1 MRSILDI
8 VFGRSEQV
16 KCANVNSPTNLHKKN
31 PGQRSHHVCFAQGR
45 QPGISAAGP
54 LIPAKGAHVLLIVA
68 PGQGAQVPGFLAP
81 WLELPGAAERIGHWS
96 ELAGIDLLR
105 MGTTADADTIT
116 DTAVT
121 QPLLVAAGLLAAE
134 RLPEPDI
141 TAGHSVGELTA
152 GALAGVVSPDEA
164 VALAGVR
171 GRAMAEAARAAPTGM
186 VAVLG
191 GDEDPVLAAI
201 AEHGLTVANVNAR
214 GQIVAAGTTGQL
226 DALAA
231 SPPPNAKLRRLRVAG
246 AFHTP
251 HMAPAAEAVA
261 TAASGIRPKDP
272 AVRLLSNV
280 DGGVVDSGRVWL
292 DRIIAQVA
300 APVRWDL
307 CMATMADLGATRL
320 IELPPAGVL
329 AGLAQRALPGV
340 RRVSL
345 REPGQLDEVRR
356 LVSR

>member
-1 MRSILDI
+1 M
-8 VFGRSEQV
+8 
-16 KCANVNSPTNLHKKN
+16 
-31 PGQRSHHVCFAQGR
+31 
-45 QPGISAAGP
+45 
-54 LIPAKGAHVLLIVA
+54 LLIVA

-81 WLELPGAAERIGHWS
+81 WLELPGAIERIGHWS

-134 RLPEPDI
+134 RLPQPDT

-152 GALAGVVSPDEA
+152 GALAGVVPPDEA

-171 GRAMAEAARAAPTGM
+171 GRAMAEAGRAAATGM

-191 GDEDPVLAAI
+191 GDEDPVLTAI
-201 AEHGLTVANVNAR
+201 AEHGLTAANVNAR
-214 GQIVAAGTTGQL
+214 GQIVAAGTTAQL

-231 SPPPNAKLRRLRVAG
+231 SPPPNARLRRLRVAG

-261 TAASGIRPKDP
+261 TAASGLRPKDP
-272 AVRLLSNV
+272 AMRLLSNV
-280 DGGVVDSGRVWL
+280 DGRVVDSGRDWL

-307 CMATMADLGATRL
+307 CMATMADLGATVL

-329 AGLAQRALPGV
+329 AGLARRALPGV
-340 RRVSL
+340 RCVAL
-345 REPGQLDEVRR
+345 KEPGQLDEVRGSYR
-356 LVSR
+356 DSPAAVDAAPGVGARRPAAPGA